1 MLRIYLKIWIVIAAL
16 CLGPSTSLALPKCPS
31 GVSTADW
38 HDCFGIMYDF
48 WGWKYS
54 GEFKNGN
61 YNGQGT
67 GLHSNGD
74 QYIGNYLDNKKHGQ
88 GIFTY
93 ADGSIYAGEWKSD
106 KKNGQGTLTQPNG
119 ILKKGTWGNNNF
131 LNAEETPLP
140 EKETPPPEKS
150 SFLKETYLKQ
160 SKDSRLKIQTALA
173 DLGLYKSSIDGVYG
187 AGTDKALNAY
197 NKQKWNNLDL
207 SKLGNTKKLI
217 NSVLILAKRA
227 SPRIADPANGSGK
240 TVCPGSPYDTGNP
253 PNITG
258 DWTDCVGREHWA
270 YAGSGFYSGGY
281 KNGSWHGQG
290 TFVKRPG
297 EEYVGEWKDGSRSGE
312 GKQTYPN
319 GTVEEGIWED
329 DEFQG

>member
-1 MLRIYLKIWIVIAAL
+1 
-16 CLGPSTSLALPKCPS
+16 
-31 GVSTADW
+31 
-38 HDCFGIMYDF
+38 MYDF

-67 GLHSNGD
+67 GLHRNGD
-74 QYIGNYLDNKKHGQ
+74 RYVGNYLDNKKHGQ
-88 GIFTY
+88 GTLTY
-93 ADGSIYAGEWKSD
+93 ADGSIYAGQWRDD
-106 KKNGQGTLTQPNG
+106 KKNGQGTLTQADG
-119 ILKKGTWGNNNF
+119 TVKKGTWGNNNF
-131 LNAEETPLP
+131 LNAEETPFP

-150 SFLKETYLKQ
+150 SLLKETYLKQ
-160 SKDSRLKIQTALA
+160 SKNSRLNIQTALA

-227 SPRIADPANGSGK
+227 SPRVDDPANELGQ
-240 TVCPGSPYDTGNP
+240 TICPGSPYDTAKL

-258 DWTDCVGREHWA
+258 DWTDCIGEEHWA
-270 YAGSGFYSGGY
+270 YAGSGSYSGGY

-297 EEYVGEWKDGSRSGE
+297 EEYVGGWTDGSRSGE

-329 DEFQG
+329 DEFQN